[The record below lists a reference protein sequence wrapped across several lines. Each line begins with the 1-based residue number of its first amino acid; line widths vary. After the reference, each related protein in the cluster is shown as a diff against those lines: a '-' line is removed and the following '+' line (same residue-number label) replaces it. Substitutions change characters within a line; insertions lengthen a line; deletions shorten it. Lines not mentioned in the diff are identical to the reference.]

1 MINFRVIVATL
12 QPTDNSSIRH
22 DQIWHRSSKW
32 AIDSKTAQRKR
43 YSCFKKFD
51 KYGKIL
57 QSNWKGST
65 CHNFRSKKKKF
76 HRMILR
82 RKFLLQPDH
91 RPLLSIF
98 GSKKG
103 IPMHAANGLL
113 WFYWTMISR
122 WNFYHRKNLDM
133 WMACP
138 DIKM

>member
-1 MINFRVIVATL
+1 ML
-12 QPTDNSSIRH
+12 QEVW
-22 DQIWHRSSKW
+22 QIWKNASQIEKEVL
-32 AIDSKTAQRKR
+32 AIIFTV
-43 YSCFKKFD
+43 
-51 KYGKIL
+51 
-57 QSNWKGST
+57 
-65 CHNFRSKKKKF
+65 KKF
-76 HRMILR
+76 HRIILE
-82 RKFLLQPDH
+82 RKFILQTDH
-91 RPLLSIF
+91 CTWLSIF